1 MHNYSLVKIIV
12 AESLKLIKEGLI
24 ILLNSFQNFV
34 VIDEAE
40 DDQELISK
48 CRKNP
53 GDIVLIDTKLIN
65 PDNLSPT
72 HLVKKENDQMKIIL
86 MTMREEERI
95 DRNKLK
101 KLSNGIIS
109 KTISPNELRI
119 AIERVMSG
127 DFFLYHSSIKSD
139 EHKIAEGKYE
149 LDGLTKRENEILYY
163 LAKGLPSKDIADKL
177 FLSPRTVDSHRSK
190 IIQKYKLKTASELVH
205 FAHEVLNSEK
215 NGNKKN

>member
-109 KTISPNELRI
+109 KNISPNELRI